1 MQLSAPGSRRARHA
15 RARAGAGI
23 GLGVCLL
30 LGLLALLP
38 SSAGAQRRV
47 EVYKAKHRT
56 AEELVPLVET
66 VLAEKGSVTV
76 DGGTNSLVLIG
87 DAGAIA
93 DALSLLATQDRALRS
108 VLLRY
113 DTRRVRELATQGYTV
128 NWTASTGAYRLG
140 SIRIAPDPGSAIR
153 VQASAVVQ
161 RLVDSFS
168 GTMRV
173 SEGATTRIETGT
185 MVPYATHGP
194 SGASTEFVNATTGF
208 EAKARILSDGRV
220 QVDLEAFARQL
231 RLDRSL
237 DSMAGSTN
245 VIVKP
250 GVLVAVGSA
259 SEVGRLDRTNS
270 LEGTRSDRL
279 GDEIVLLLMAN
290 IE

>member
-1 MQLSAPGSRRARHA
+1 MQLNGPGSPGTRPVRA
-15 RARAGAGI
+15 RARASV
-23 GLGVCLL
+23 GLGVCLVL
-30 LGLLALLP
+30 CLLALLP

-66 VLAEKGSVTV
+66 VMAEQGSVTV

-93 DALSLLATQDRALRS
+93 DALSLLATQDRALRN

-113 DTRRVRELATQGYTV
+113 DTRRVRELATQGVQV
-128 NWTASTGAYRLG
+128 NWTARAGAFRLG
-140 SIRIAPDPGSAIR
+140 SVRLTPDPGSAIR
-153 VQASAVVQ
+153 MKASEVVQ

-168 GTMRV
+168 GKLRV

-185 MVPYATHGP
+185 AVPYTTHGP

-250 GVLVAVGSA
+250 GVLVAIGSS
-259 SEVGRLDRTNS
+259 SEVASLDRTNS
-270 LEGTRSDRL
+270 LESTRSDQLR
-279 GDEIVLLLMAN
+279 DEIVLLLMAN

>member
-1 MQLSAPGSRRARHA
+1 M
-15 RARAGAGI
+15 
-23 GLGVCLL
+23 
-30 LGLLALLP
+30 
-38 SSAGAQRRV
+38 

-56 AEELVPLVET
+56 AEELVPLAET
-66 VLAEKGSVTV
+66 VLAEKASVAV
-76 DGGTNSLVLIG
+76 DEGTNSLVLIG

-93 DALSLLATQDRALRS
+93 DALTLLATQDRALRS
-108 VLLRY
+108 ILLRY
-113 DTRRVRELATQGYTV
+113 DTRRVRELATQGFQM
-128 NWTASTGAYRLG
+128 NWTASTGAFRLG
-140 SIRIAPDPGSAIR
+140 SVRPAPHPGSAIR
-153 VQASAVVQ
+153 TKASETVQ

-185 MVPYATHGP
+185 VVPYTTHGP
-194 SGASTEFVNATTGF
+194 SGPSTEFVNATTGF

-220 QVDLEAFARQL
+220 QVDLETFARQL

-250 GVLVAVGSA
+250 GVLVAIGSS
-259 SEVGRLDRTNS
+259 SEVGSLDRTNS
-270 LEGTRSDRL
+270 LEGKRSERL

-290 IE
+290 LE